1 MIRRRL
7 VATLVAAVLG
17 AVLVAVPA
25 TAQPGTSGTPEQYA
39 ATSSGNAFKL
49 SIAGN
54 DLTFGSN
61 NASIDSTPKAHAD
74 GQGALIVST
83 SVGGSKADSP
93 AGGATVD
100 QGTKAAPVCGPL
112 TLPAGLPALGL
123 ATACSYSHASTA
135 NGTPD
140 AAAYGG
146 SVDTLSVDTASLLG
160 VGKPL
165 GQLGSAVTGAL
176 TNILGQLPLP
186 GGTGDSLST
195 LLNQLLTGQGAQV
208 LSAQIGISTSS
219 TAVTS
224 DAITATSNSTGASL
238 CIGAVVPGVCLIT
251 VTVGTAGATA
261 TCTRSNHVAKPSI
274 NPAVLDI
281 QLLPAALPQL
291 YALPG
296 VGTVLQTLFGQSGSL
311 EVAPNAKVIDLSP
324 LAIIT
329 PSSGTT
335 STTSSG
341 ASAAA
346 ASLQVDVLPG
356 AVSGKP
362 LLTLALSQAQAAV
375 SCKAAVPGTAPTTS
389 TTQPAAKK
397 LAFTGDTPWRPVL
410 GAVFLVLAAGGLE
423 VIRRARR
430 AQRRSGA

>member
-1 MIRRRL
+1 
-7 VATLVAAVLG
+7 
-17 AVLVAVPA
+17 
-25 TAQPGTSGTPEQYA
+25 
-39 ATSSGNAFKL
+39 
-49 SIAGN
+49 
-54 DLTFGSN
+54 
-61 NASIDSTPKAHAD
+61 
-74 GQGALIVST
+74 
-83 SVGGSKADSP
+83 
-93 AGGATVD
+93 
-100 QGTKAAPVCGPL
+100 
-112 TLPAGLPALGL
+112 
-123 ATACSYSHASTA
+123 
-135 NGTPD
+135 
-140 AAAYGG
+140 
-146 SVDTLSVDTASLLG
+146 
-160 VGKPL
+160 
-165 GQLGSAVTGAL
+165 
-176 TNILGQLPLP
+176 
-186 GGTGDSLST
+186 
-195 LLNQLLTGQGAQV
+195 
-208 LSAQIGISTSS
+208 
-219 TAVTS
+219 
-224 DAITATSNSTGASL
+224 
-238 CIGAVVPGVCLIT
+238 
-251 VTVGTAGATA
+251 
-261 TCTRSNHVAKPSI
+261 
-274 NPAVLDI
+274 
-281 QLLPAALPQL
+281 
-291 YALPG
+291 LPG